1 MKKYFVI
8 PSFMMIF
15 LTAFILVSST
25 TGYYVSFFF
34 TFDQTYYLSLV
45 PISLIPLIVFM
56 SMKRIE
62 NKNKFDILFR
72 VISLLSIMLL
82 SVLIILEPKFYMQFG
97 LGLQATILIVLWSL
111 MTLNASYWI
120 FFRKIIIKKLSKRN
134 E

>member
-97 LGLQATILIVLWSL
+97 LGLQATILIVL
-111 MTLNASYWI
+111 
-120 FFRKIIIKKLSKRN
+120 
-134 E
+134 